1 MTIKQKSLKE
11 YLEHLAQALGGTIEI
26 QAIQKDT
33 YRSYGYNEPTQHFTT
48 ARIIAKCYVTD
59 MRQILN
65 ISVLEYKDG
74 SLGTDVDCT
83 VIIPES
89 ELLDVEAEKIY
100 WDVERSNYEAYK
112 KQLATVDFGER
123 HRQLKQL
130 LELKDKFNAS
140 FDIVIKCDITPEVL
154 YGLGVKPSTEDIID
168 HICDGYYPDADDVL
182 EDFIQMEIK
191 AIENKVKRNITQVE
205 NTLWDGKL
213 IIDYRRK

>member
-1 MTIKQKSLKE
+1 MIIKQQSLKE

-26 QAIQKDT
+26 QAIQKGT
-33 YRSYGYNEPTQHFTT
+33 YKPFRYNEPTQLVTT
-48 ARIIAKCYVTD
+48 ARIVAKCYDTD

-65 ISVLEYKDG
+65 ISVLQYDSG

-89 ELLDVEAEKIY
+89 ELLDVEAEELY

-112 KQLATVDFGER
+112 KQLATIDFGER
-123 HRQLKQL
+123 HTQLNWL
-130 LELKDKFNAS
+130 LGLKDKFNAS
-140 FDIVIKCDITPEVL
+140 FDIVIKCDVTPEVL
-154 YGLGVKPSTEDIID
+154 YGLGVDMSSDNILD
-168 HICDGYYPDADDVL
+168 YICDDYYPDANDIL
-182 EDFIQMEIK
+182 EELIQAEIK